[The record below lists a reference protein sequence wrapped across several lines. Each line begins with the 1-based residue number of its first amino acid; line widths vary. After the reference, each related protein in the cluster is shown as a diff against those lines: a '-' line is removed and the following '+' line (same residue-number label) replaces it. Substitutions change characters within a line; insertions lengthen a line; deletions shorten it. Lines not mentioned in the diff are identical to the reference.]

1 MKKVVTIDA
10 IIVSFVSAMG
20 YGIGMVVPGAYGV
33 NPIICF
39 VICMV
44 LGTILDK
51 LANKIVFSSYVQES
65 NKRRYFVFAAIAL
78 VFLAVYVF
86 MAKYFAYSL
95 WTDAKTGLDFAVV
108 IPIVFFVLT
117 LGVEA
122 YKRKKLIEKYGTGE
136 SGFILDEAIEKK
148 WAADFGT
155 NAELEEYTG
164 KNPTV
169 KTTGGTFIGKADKGG
184 VSFLG
189 IPYAIAD
196 RWKNPVPVEPSDKI
210 MEAYY
215 FGNSEIQPVSNHNI
229 LNRFN
234 QDEDCLNLNIWTKE
248 LTPDAKKPVLVYLH
262 SGDGR
267 YGGSANPIDH
277 LKNIATNIPDSVCV
291 SANYR
296 IGVFGVVD
304 FSSDNDADTTAL
316 SLLDQIE
323 ALKWVKKNI
332 SAFGGD
338 PENVTLAGGT
348 SGGSCITLLS
358 AMKEAKGLFKRA
370 FIMCASTADVP
381 MDTGR
386 AAEVGQKLF
395 EEFNAENISDLEKI
409 TTEQLRDFIGKYYGI
424 LELPPRGNKL
434 VPADVAKS
442 YLDGEASDIEFIFG
456 ISADDVSGWKAMLV
470 GDVSLD
476 EMTDAYYKSILS
488 SISSEKGD
496 KLGAILQKYIDSG
509 LDKYEAKRALLGDF
523 LYKAC
528 VLRDCV
534 NLAKGG
540 SKVKVFYWDVK
551 GDIEK
556 FAANSVSMITTILGN
571 KEIAEQL
578 GYINASDITE
588 ITQGLIGKYI
598 HGENVELFKNEIKGV
613 NEIKW
618 DDFAEGKLNVL
629 HIEKGRMAMTENAF
643 SENVIELAMSLTA
656 GCP

>member
-1 MKKVVTIDA
+1 
-10 IIVSFVSAMG
+10 
-20 YGIGMVVPGAYGV
+20 MVVPGAYGV

>member
-1 MKKVVTIDA
+1 MKKVVTLDA
-10 IIVSFVSAMG
+10 IMVSFVSAIG

-33 NPIICF
+33 HPIICF
-39 VICMV
+39 VICMA
-44 LGTILDK
+44 LGTILDQ

-65 NKRRYFVFAAIAL
+65 NKRRYIVFAVIVL
-78 VFLAVYVF
+78 VFLAVYIF

-95 WTDAKTGLDFAVV
+95 WSDAKMGLDYAIV
-108 IPIVFFVLT
+108 IPIAFFVLT

-122 YKRKKLIEKYGTGE
+122 YKRKKLLEKYGTGE
-136 SGFILDEAIEKK
+136 SGFILDKEIEKK

-155 NAELEEYTG
+155 NAEAEEYKG

-169 KTTGGTFIGKADKGG
+169 KTTGGTFIGKVDKGG

-189 IPYAIAD
+189 IPYAKAD
-196 RWKNPVPVEPSDKI
+196 RWSNPVPVEPSDKI

-215 FGNSEIQPVSNHNI
+215 FGNSEIQPASDHNI

-248 LTPDAKKPVLVYLH
+248 LTPGAKKPVLVYLH

-291 SANYR
+291 SVNYR
-296 IGVFGVVD
+296 IGVFGVVG
-304 FSSDNDADTTAL
+304 FPSDNDADTTAL

-323 ALKWVKKNI
+323 ALKWVKENI

-370 FIMCASTADVP
+370 FIMCASTTDVP

-386 AAEVGQKLF
+386 AAEVGKKLF
-395 EEFNAENISDLEKI
+395 EEFNAETISDLEKI
-409 TTEQLRDFIGKYYGI
+409 TPEQLRDFIGKYYSI
-424 LELPPRGNKL
+424 IELPPRGNRL
-434 VPADVAKS
+434 VPTDIAKA
-442 YLDGEASDIEFIFG
+442 YLDGVASDIEFIFG

-476 EMTDAYYKSILS
+476 ELTDIYYKSFLDG
-488 SISSEKGD
+488 ISSEKED
-496 KLGAILQKYIDSG
+496 KLGIILQKYIDQG
-509 LDKYEAKRALLGDF
+509 LDEYEAKRALLGDF
-523 LYKAC
+523 IYKAC
-528 VLRDCV
+528 VLHDCR

-588 ITQGLIGKYI
+588 ITQSLIGKYI
-598 HGENVELFKNEIKGV
+598 HGEAVELFKNEIKGV

-618 DDFAEGKLNVL
+618 DDFAEGKFNVL
-629 HIEKGRMAMTENAF
+629 HIEKGRMSMTENAF
-643 SENVIELAMSLTA
+643 SKNVIELAKLMFE
-656 GCP
+656 